1 MKRQTTRRDFLK
13 KTTLAGIGFWT
24 VSCRSVGTRTAY
36 PQAKSPNDKL
46 NIGIIGCG
54 GKGYS
59 DMKGCEGENIVALCD
74 VDENSG
80 GQARKD
86 HPDAKF
92 YHNFRF

>member
-1 MKRQTTRRDFLK
+1 MLGGFHGGQGYSAAATGSC
-13 KTTLAGIGFWT
+13 TLTG
-24 VSCRSVGTRTAY
+24 SLRSVGTRTAY